1 MQLLGSRCRQ
11 ALVAMLLLAFVLPL
25 RVWSAES
32 EPALIDINRAS
43 AAELAALPGIGAAKA
58 QAIVDHRVAEPF
70 ESVEDLKKVQGIAER
85 PFESLRANI
94 TVSAGFM

>member
-1 MQLLGSRCRQ
+1 MQLLGSRCGRTLAAM
-11 ALVAMLLLAFVLPL
+11 ALVALVLPL
-25 RVWSAES
+25 PVWSAET
-32 EPALIDINRAS
+32 EPALVDINRAS

-85 PFESLRANI
+85 TFESLRSSI
-94 TVSAGFM
+94 TVSGGSR